1 MPEKINPL
9 ADIDINENLY
19 NLYTILLQYLDRLIK
34 LNHPKINLITEVLD
48 LLIVLRENK
57 EIENSKE
64 ELKKR
69 FNEIHSLA
77 YNNLS
82 SIYDY
87 DKEEEEDKKRKEA
100 EQVSL
105 EQEAVI

>member
-34 LNHPKINLITEVLD
+34 LNHPKINLVTEVLD

-57 EIENSKE
+57 EISNSKE
-64 ELKKR
+64 ELKIR
-69 FNEIHSLA
+69 FNEIHSIA

-82 SIYDY
+82 IIYDY
-87 DKEEEEDKKRKEA
+87 DKEIEEEKKKMEEKEKIN
-100 EQVSL
+100 L
-105 EQEAVI
+105 EVI